1 MRIFDR
7 FLSNKQSVLI
17 AVLSVLLAV
26 CHTFQFI
33 VDGDKDLLIKIIFL
47 DGLSLSV
54 IIFGI
59 KSVPFVLLPFGLTL
73 ATYMTCEDFTPFI
86 LVISAVLIR
95 HKRNFSIV
103 SFILYLSA
111 VFFVCTV
118 HKKTGVH
125 IAVHLIGCMFLSVV
139 GWIISLSGA
148 LYYFNQYKGG
158 IIESHK
164 TQIQSVVLDLT
175 DEEYFLLHAICIDKQ
190 LLKNLGKPNTISH
203 KLQKCYQKNNL
214 SSTNELYAKFLQS
227 EANLYGNHKEP
238 RKE

>member
-1 MRIFDR
+1 MRIFNK
-7 FLSNKQSVLI
+7 FLSNKQSILI
-17 AVLSVLLAV
+17 VILSTLLAV
-26 CHTFQFI
+26 CHIFQLYI
-33 VDGDKDLLIKIIFL
+33 DGDKDLLIKIIFL
-47 DGLSLSV
+47 MGLSLAV
-54 IIFGI
+54 VFFGI
-59 KSVPFVLLPFGLTL
+59 KAVPFVLLPFGLTL
-73 ATYMTCEDFTPFI
+73 AIDMTCEDFTPFV
-86 LVISAVLIR
+86 LVISAILIR

-164 TQIQSVVLDLT
+164 KQIQTVALDLT

-203 KLQKCYQKNNL
+203 KLQKCYQKNGL
-214 SSTNELYAKFLQS
+214 SSTDELYTKFMQI
-227 EANLYGNHKEP
+227 EENKC
-238 RKE
+238 